1 MALRLLYLIFVRL
14 VGWLAVLARSS
25 ATKDVELLVL
35 RHEVAVLRRA
45 NPRPQLDWADRAVL
59 TALARRLPR
68 LLREHRLVTPAT
80 IPRWH
85 RRLVAKKWTYP
96 NRTGRPPIDD
106 TLVALIERMAR
117 ENASWGYRRIQ
128 GELLKLGHR
137 VAAST
142 VRRVLKRLRIPPA
155 PERDTDTSWR
165 RFLRAQAA
173 SMLAC
178 DFFHV
183 DCAVTLKRIY
193 VFFVLEVATRYV
205 HILGTTTNP
214 DGPWT
219 TQQARNLLMDLGNR
233 ADDFR
238 FLIRDR
244 AGQFTT
250 SFDTVLADAGTQ
262 VVKIPPRC
270 PRVNCYAER
279 FVGTIRREAT
289 DRLLIINEHHLR
301 SVLQRYASHYN
312 HRRPHQARQLRPPRP
327 EHPIA
332 EPGCTSI
339 RRRPVLGG
347 MINEY
352 EPAAA

>member
-14 VGWLAVLARSS
+14 VGWLVLLGQSS
-25 ATKDVELLVL
+25 AAKNVELLVL
-35 RHEVAVLRRA
+35 RHEVAVLRRT
-45 NPRPQLDWADRAVL
+45 NPRLRLEWADRAVL
-59 TALARRLPR
+59 AALVRRLPQM
-68 LLREHRLVTPAT
+68 LREHRLVTPGT
-80 IPRWH
+80 ILRWH

-106 TLVALIERMAR
+106 AVVALIERMAR
-117 ENASWGYRRIQ
+117 ENAGWGYRRIQ

-137 VAAST
+137 VAAAT
-142 VRRVLKRLRIPPA
+142 VRRVLNRLRIPPA
-155 PERDTDTSWR
+155 PHRDTDTSWR

-193 VFFVLEVATRYV
+193 VFFVMEVATRYV
-205 HILGTTTNP
+205 HILGATTNP

-219 TQQARNLLMDLGNR
+219 TQQARNLLMDLADR

-238 FLIRDR
+238 LLIRDR
-244 AGQFTT
+244 AGQFTAP
-250 SFDTVLADAGTQ
+250 FDAAFSGAGIK

-270 PRVNCYAER
+270 PQANAHSER
-279 FVGTIRREAT
+279 FVKTVRHEAT
-289 DRLLIINEHHLR
+289 DRLLILNEHHLR
-301 SVLQRYASHYN
+301 AVLDRYVSHYN
-312 HRRPHQARQLRPPRP
+312 HRRPHQALQLAPPRP
-327 EHPIA
+327 DQPITQ
-332 EPGCTSI
+332 PHHTSI

-347 MINEY
+347 LINEY
-352 EPAAA
+352 EPTAA